1 MLFEIGWCL
10 QLTPVG
16 VEVKLGSLDNLLAQ
30 PTPALRFFCDLYIS
44 TCGSEESDDEEQK
57 QPATAVA
64 ASAMPESQMPES
76 EEEED
81 EDGDTATS
89 IGCG

>member
-1 MLFEIGWCL
+1 MQALPSHL
-10 QLTPVG
+10 AQAHPAVALPAG
-16 VEVKLGSLDNLLAQ
+16 VQRVLAQ

-89 IGCG
+89 IGCV

>member
-1 MLFEIGWCL
+1 M
-10 QLTPVG
+10 TPVG

-44 TCGSEESDDEEQK
+44 TCGSEESDDEE
-57 QPATAVA
+57 PATAVA

-89 IGCG
+89 IGCV

>member
-1 MLFEIGWCL
+1 M
-10 QLTPVG
+10 TPVG
-16 VEVKLGSLDNLLAQ
+16 VAVKLGSLDNLLAQ

-57 QPATAVA
+57 EPATAVA

-76 EEEED
+76 EED

-89 IGCG
+89 IGCV